1 MPQVQSIH
9 FESHKNIH
17 YIQLRNEKTY
27 KDKEETKDRNETG
40 NPREISK
47 IERWSWDSRVNELLL
62 REEDEQI
69 NIESA
74 SVAFGAF
81 IAR

>member
-9 FESHKNIH
+9 FESHKNTH

-47 IERWSWDSRVNELLL
+47 IER
-62 REEDEQI
+62 
-69 NIESA
+69 
-74 SVAFGAF
+74 
-81 IAR
+81 